1 MKSRNLIVVAGA
13 LLIGLFAVLIVNG
26 VFSGVEQRQVQI
38 AEQNRMVRIVVASQA
53 LAFGTQLSSQNVRL
67 VNWPATSMPEGA
79 FTTLDDAVKS
89 RVALRPI
96 VAGEPVL
103 ASKVSG
109 LNGRAT
115 LSANLPQG
123 QLAFAMPISDVSS
136 AGGFIRPGDVV
147 NVLVTRKIP
156 GDGSSDSDKMTDVVL
171 ENVPVLGIDQVS
183 DENKTDPA
191 IGKTATLQVDTFGA
205 QKLALA
211 QQLGVLTLALRNI
224 ADPTVGGRSTVTGR
238 DITASRMY
246 IGQRRGGSSYA
257 PPSLAAGM
265 FRSTARPGRLNLPP
279 AGSGGPMQ
287 PPPAFVGPTMTIVRG
302 TKTSEESVY
311 HGF

>member
-1 MKSRNLIVVAGA
+1 MKSRNLIVLAGA
-13 LLIGLFAVLIVNG
+13 LLIGLIAVLIVNG
-26 VFSGVEQRQVQI
+26 VFSGVEQRQQQF

-53 LAFGTQLSSQNVRL
+53 LAFGTQLSSQNVHL
-67 VNWPATSMPEGA
+67 ANWPAASLPEGA
-79 FTTLDDAVKS
+79 FTTLDDATKS

-123 QLAFAMPISDVSS
+123 QLAFAVPINDVSG
-136 AGGFIRPGDVV
+136 AGGFVRPGDVV
-147 NVLVTRKIP
+147 DVLVTRKIP
-156 GDGSSDSDKMTDVVL
+156 GDGATDSDKMTDVVL
-171 ENVPVLGIDQVS
+171 ENVPVLGIDQES
-183 DENKTDPA
+183 DENKTSPV

-211 QQLGVLTLALRNI
+211 QQLGVLTLALRNV

-238 DITASRMY
+238 DITASRLF
-246 IGQRRGGSSYA
+246 IGQRRQGPASARPA
-257 PPSLAAGM
+257 PAMAAFRPPARSPSLGNA
-265 FRSTARPGRLNLPP
+265 S
-279 AGSGGPMQ
+279 S
-287 PPPAFVGPTMTIVRG
+287 AFVGPTMTVVRG
-302 TKTSEESVY
+302 TKTSEESIY

>member
-1 MKSRNLIVVAGA
+1 MKSRNLLVLAGA
-13 LLIGLFAVLIVNG
+13 LLIGLIAVLIANG
-26 VFSGVEQRQVQI
+26 VFSGVEQQQQRI
-38 AEQNRMVRIVVASQA
+38 AEQNRMVRIVVASQT
-53 LAFGTQLSSQNVRL
+53 LGFGTPLSSQNVRL
-67 VNWPATSMPEGA
+67 VNWPANSQPDGA
-79 FTTLDDAVKS
+79 FTSLEEATKS

-109 LNGRAT
+109 ANGRAT
-115 LSANLPQG
+115 LSANLPVG
-123 QLAFAMPISDVSS
+123 QLAFGVPISDITS

-147 NVLVTRKIP
+147 DVLVTRKIP
-156 GDGSSDSDKMTDVVL
+156 GNGASDSDKMTDVVL
-171 ENVPVLGIDQVS
+171 ESIPVLGIDQVS

-191 IGKTATLQVDTFGA
+191 IGKSATLQVDTFGA

-211 QQLGVLTLALRNI
+211 QQLGVLTLALRNV

-238 DITASRMY
+238 DITASRLF
-246 IGQRRGGSSYA
+246 IGERRQGYVPPRAPALATYRPPLRAPSS
-257 PPSLAAGM
+257 
-265 FRSTARPGRLNLPP
+265 
-279 AGSGGPMQ
+279 GP
-287 PPPAFVGPTMTIVRG
+287 PPPAFVGPTMTVVRG